1 MNENISLKPAS
12 IKIDHVVKKFGKVE
26 VLKGIDINI
35 QPGEFFTL
43 LGSSGCGKT
52 TLLRLI
58 AGFEELTGGHIS
70 FDGKDIS
77 SLNPWERNVG
87 FVFQNYA
94 LWPHMSIYENIA
106 YGLRMRKL
114 PQNAIDER
122 VRWALS
128 VGGLEGM
135 EKRHPGQLSG
145 GQQQRVAIVRALVIQ
160 PQALLLDEPLSNLD
174 VKLRIKMRKDIKDLQ
189 RQVGITVVYVTHDQE
204 EALEISDRIAV
215 FEKGVVQQ
223 IGRPQEIYK
232 NPANP
237 FVAQFVGTS
246 NFIEGTISN
255 DVFITHSG
263 KTIPLSTGNQESG
276 NVKLYF
282 RPEHA
287 LLDREQKEGT
297 FPVTMKSA
305 AYRGNC
311 VNCVVEAEPGLELT
325 IIADEEF
332 EAGERLW
339 LRIQKYSFF
348 KIPLKS

>member
-1 MNENISLKPAS
+1 MSENMSLKPAS
-12 IKIDHVVKKFGKVE
+12 IKIDNVVKRFGEVE
-26 VLKGIDINI
+26 VLKGININI

-58 AGFEELTGGHIS
+58 AGFEELTGGNIA
-70 FDGKDIS
+70 FDGRDIS
-77 SLNPWERNVG
+77 ALNPWERNVG

-106 YGLRMRKL
+106 YGLQMRKL
-114 PQNAIDER
+114 PRNVIDER
-122 VRWALS
+122 VKWALAT
-128 VGGLEGM
+128 GGLEGM

-204 EALEISDRIAV
+204 EALEISDQIAV
-215 FEKGVVQQ
+215 FEKGVIQQ
-223 IGRPQEIYK
+223 IGRPQDIYK

-246 NFIEGTISN
+246 NFIDGSVSEG
-255 DVFITHSG
+255 VFVTHSR
-263 KTIPLSTGNQESG
+263 KEIPLRSRIREAGDL
-276 NVKLYF
+276 KLCF

-287 LLDREQKEGT
+287 HLSSVQQEGS
-297 FPVTMKSA
+297 FPVVVKNV

-311 VNCVVEAEPGLELT
+311 VNCVVEVEPGVEVT
-325 IIADEEF
+325 IIMDEEF
-332 EAGERLW
+332 ETGAALW
-339 LRIQKYSFF
+339 LIIEKYSYF
-348 KIPLKS
+348 KQ

>member
-1 MNENISLKPAS
+1 MNENILLKPAS
-12 IKIDHVVKKFGKVE
+12 IKIDQVVKKFGEVE
-26 VLKGIDINI
+26 VLKGIDIDI
-35 QPGEFFTL
+35 KPGEFFTL

-58 AGFEELTGGHIS
+58 AGFEEITNGHIS

-106 YGLRMRKL
+106 YGLKMRKL
-114 PQNAIDER
+114 PQHVIDER
-122 VRWALS
+122 VRWGLS

-223 IGRPQEIYK
+223 IGKPQEIYK
-232 NPANP
+232 NPSNP

-255 DVFITHSG
+255 GTFSTHSG
-263 KTIPLSTGNQESG
+263 KTIPLCTAIQGSG
-276 NVKLYF
+276 NAKLCF

-287 LLDREQKEGT
+287 LLGRNQMEGA

-311 VNCVVEAEPGLELT
+311 VNCVVEVEPGLELS

-332 EAGERLW
+332 ETGDKLW
-339 LRIQKYSFF
+339 LQIQKYSYY
-348 KIPLKS
+348 K

>member
-1 MNENISLKPAS
+1 MNDNISLKPAS
-12 IKIDHVVKKFGKVE
+12 IKIDHVIKKFGEVE
-26 VLKGIDINI
+26 VLKGVDINI

-58 AGFEELTGGHIS
+58 AGFEELSGGHIS

-94 LWPHMSIYENIA
+94 LWPHMSIYDNIA

-114 PQNAIDER
+114 PQKVIDDR

-189 RQVGITVVYVTHDQE
+189 RQVGITVIYVTHDQE

-223 IGRPQEIYK
+223 IGKPQEIYK

-255 DVFITHSG
+255 GEFVTHSG
-263 KTIPLSTGNQESG
+263 KPIPLRPGIQEEG
-276 NVKLYF
+276 RVKLCF
-282 RPEHA
+282 RPEHVR
-287 LLDREQKEGT
+287 LGRIQEEGA
-297 FPVTMKSA
+297 FPVTVLSG

-311 VNCVVEAEPGLELT
+311 VNCVAEVEPGLELT
-325 IIADEEF
+325 IHTDEEF
-332 EAGERLW
+332 ESGEKLW
-339 LRIQKYSFF
+339 LSIQKYSYF
-348 KIPLKS
+348 K

>member
-12 IKIDHVVKKFGKVE
+12 IKIDHVVKKFGEVE

-145 GQQQRVAIVRALVIQ
+145 GSSSGWQ
-160 PQALLLDEPLSNLD
+160 LS
-174 VKLRIKMRKDIKDLQ
+174 
-189 RQVGITVVYVTHDQE
+189 GH
-204 EALEISDRIAV
+204 
-215 FEKGVVQQ
+215 
-223 IGRPQEIYK
+223 
-232 NPANP
+232 
-237 FVAQFVGTS
+237 
-246 NFIEGTISN
+246 
-255 DVFITHSG
+255 
-263 KTIPLSTGNQESG
+263 
-276 NVKLYF
+276 
-282 RPEHA
+282 
-287 LLDREQKEGT
+287 
-297 FPVTMKSA
+297 
-305 AYRGNC
+305 
-311 VNCVVEAEPGLELT
+311 
-325 IIADEEF
+325 
-332 EAGERLW
+332 W
-339 LRIQKYSFF
+339 
-348 KIPLKS
+348 

>member
-1 MNENISLKPAS
+1 MNDNISLKPAS
-12 IKIDHVVKKFGKVE
+12 IKIDHVVKKFGEVE

-58 AGFEELTGGHIS
+58 AGFEEITGGHIS

-114 PQNAIDER
+114 PQNVIDER

-189 RQVGITVVYVTHDQE
+189 RKVGITVVYVTHDQE

-232 NPANP
+232 NPSNP

-246 NFIEGTISN
+246 NFIEGSIS
-255 DVFITHSG
+255 DGEFITHSG
-263 KTIPLSTGNQESG
+263 KPIPLSTGIQEAGS
-276 NVKLYF
+276 VKLCF

-287 LLDREQKEGT
+287 HLGRDQKEGA
-297 FPVTMKSA
+297 FPVTVKSA

-311 VNCVVEAEPGLELT
+311 VNCVAEVEPGLELT
-325 IIADEEF
+325 INTDEEF
-332 EAGERLW
+332 EPGEKLW
-339 LRIQKYSFF
+339 LSIQKYSYF
-348 KIPLKS
+348 K